1 MILKISKNESR
12 MSRHE
17 RVRKSVSGTSARPR
31 LSLYR
36 SNTHIYVQII
46 DDTKG
51 HTLVAANTKELKLG
65 KNLAAAEALGTAI
78 AKKALKAKIKA
89 VVFDRSGYLYAGRV
103 KALAEAARTAGL
115 EF

>member
-1 MILKISKNESR
+1 MILKISKNESHL
-12 MSRHE
+12 SRHQ
-17 RVRKSVSGTSARPR
+17 RVRKSVSGTSTRPR
-31 LSLYR
+31 LSVYR

-51 HTLVAANTKELKLG
+51 HTLVAANTKELKLA
-65 KNLAAAEALGTAI
+65 KNLEAATALGEAI

-89 VVFDRSGYLYAGRV
+89 VVFDRSGYLYAGRI
-103 KALAEAARTAGL
+103 KALAEAARAAGL